1 MKFKIG
7 DKVRCIPFPYRQGLG
22 WKECLEFTIDHYI
35 PADHFTPPVYF
46 PREGHGVNEEALEL
60 VEENVKELPKSF
72 ACKNTDEVLWKK
84 YIAWLNKTYG
94 KSFEGISRIWKYYG
108 IDKNGLL
115 DYDNKGVFGV
125 ILSLEEWDEIVN
137 GVKQETKTETK
148 VMNKTIKKSDL
159 KKIYDVAC
167 LTWQKKIET
176 EYATRNPWGDTIE
189 FTQSEIDE
197 MFKAADSPQTKI
209 LEEVF
214 GKQQKGLDFR
224 SADINLKVDGLP
236 VFGGKKVPSRE
247 AFIGLPYGAD
257 KRDSFYLNPNYNWT
271 LKNNKLTVTRK

>member
-7 DKVRCIPFPYRQGLG
+7 DKVRCISSTGRKGMG
-22 WKECLEFTIDHYI
+22 WKECLEFTIDHYR
-35 PADHFTPPVYF
+35 PADSFTSPVYF
-46 PREGHGVNEEALEL
+46 PREGHGVYEEALEL
-60 VEENVKELPKSF
+60 VEENVKTLPKSF
-72 ACKNTDEVLWKK
+72 ACKNTDDVLWKK

-94 KSFEGISRIWKYYG
+94 KNFEGISRIWKYYG

-115 DYDNKGVFGV
+115 DFDYKGFFGV

-137 GVKQETKTETK
+137 GKQETKIE

-189 FTQSEIDE
+189 FTQSEVDE
-197 MFKAADSPQTKI
+197 MFKAADSSQTKV

-224 SADINLKVDGLP
+224 SDTIDFEIDGLP
-236 VFGGKKVPSRE
+236 VFGGKHVPSRE
-247 AFIGLPYGAD
+247 AFIGLPYDAD
-257 KRDSFYLNPNYNWT
+257 KRDSFYLNPYYNWT
-271 LKNNKLTVTRK
+271 LKGNRLTVTKK